1 MKLFL
6 PNNDGYRSV
15 DHPELCR
22 KCSDTLI
29 RPNNSGQKDTGS
41 TKPQQKEENSN
52 IGELDDESPNDYFD
66 VRLFYYKILS
76 YQVQKSKY
84 K

>member
-29 RPNNSGQKDTGS
+29 RPNNSGQKDTRS
-41 TKPQQKEENSN
+41 TEQRQKEEESN
-52 IGELDDESPNDYFD
+52 IGDLDESPNAYFD

-76 YQVQKSKY
+76 YQVQKSKH